1 MRPLLLAAGLALAAA
16 LFSPAAAA
24 DRVDG
29 PSPMPAYSV
38 AERAAPVAGRFCKT
52 ADRNKKRRDSKGRI
66 VRCQKK
72 GGHYRWVVIV
82 R

>member
-1 MRPLLLAAGLALAAA
+1 MRPLLLAAGIALAAA
-16 LFSPAAAA
+16 LPSPAIAA
-24 DRVDG
+24 DRAAG
-29 PSPMPAYSV
+29 PSLTPGSSL

-52 ADRNKKRRDSKGRI
+52 ADRNKKRRDSKGRT

-72 GGHYRWVVIV
+72 GGHHRWVVIA